1 MEEQELN
8 QLFPTISSREKFYI
22 EMVDGAKVMVY
33 KFLPNEEKES
43 ELKAPILFVPG
54 FTSYFSQWCTI
65 INYLVEQRHT
75 VYVFE
80 SREKKTSTSKVS
92 APRSDTDGLIAD
104 LNDVVAFLKLPQPF
118 FMIGNS
124 LGSTMILKHVI
135 DNETNSAQLPDK
147 IALLQAVYT
156 SSPLQRFIDL
166 AERKILFHIV
176 MRFMLTFSP
185 IIFWKSRRKTPNSY
199 RNSINNLRN
208 TELEKMRIG
217 FICSVTLRIL
227 DDLPKVKVPTLA
239 IGIGNDATHPKEQ
252 AILISE
258 QVKNGFY
265 HEIPDKE
272 TIDSEITAKIIT
284 DFLEK

>member
-1 MEEQELN
+1 MDEQELN
-8 QLFPTISSREKFYI
+8 QLFPTISSREKFHI

-33 KFLPNEEKES
+33 KFLPNVEKKS
-43 ELKAPILFVPG
+43 EIRAPILFVPG
-54 FTSYFSQWCTI
+54 FTSYFSQWSTI
-65 INYLVEQRHT
+65 INYLVEKKHT
-75 VYVFE
+75 MYVFE

-92 APRSDTDGLIAD
+92 DPRFDTDGLIAD
-104 LNDVVAFLKLPQPF
+104 LNDVVAHLKLSQPF

-124 LGSTMILKHVI
+124 LGSAMILKHVI
-135 DNETNSAQLPDK
+135 DNEKNSSQLPDK

-166 AERKILFHIV
+166 AERKILFHII
-176 MRFMLTFSP
+176 MRFILTFSP

-199 RNSINNLRN
+199 RNSLNNLRN

-217 FICSVTLRIL
+217 FICSVTLKIL
-227 DDLPKVKVPTLA
+227 DDLPKVKIPTLA
-239 IGIGNDATHPKEQ
+239 IGIGNDKTHPTEQ
-252 AILISE
+252 AILISK
-258 QVKNGFY
+258 QVKNGLY

-272 TIDSEITAKIIT
+272 YVDSETTAKIIT